1 MDWCTADLP
10 TGCQDDVLGYVPETV
25 MPLHLVPL
33 VQMAWADGGVSDLE
47 RALIVE
53 AARARGNRPG
63 LAGGSPTGDVARDR
77 GIGGATSGPS
87 AGRSPAAYVLR
98 A

>member
-1 MDWCTADLP
+1 MTRAWCTADCP
-10 TGCQDDVLGYVPETV
+10 PGFWDDMLGYVPETV
-25 MPLHLVPL
+25 MLLHLVPL
-33 VQMAWADGGVSDLE
+33 VQMAWADGGVSNPE

-53 AARARGNRPG
+53 AARAP
-63 LAGGSPTGDVARDR
+63 